1 MNGLSIGFTIG
12 AGLMAVLFI
21 VIRAWKGGL
30 VSMLLKALASL
41 GFVAMGV
48 IGLAV
53 SELENKIPLGLM
65 VLGLVLG
72 MIGDILLDLKVIYDN
87 DKIYLNAGMLSFGLG
102 HLAYFS
108 ALTLLAYETEKTLW
122 LPVLVSIGVALA
134 VTAVILIGGKKLMK
148 LDFGEYLTQ
157 TITYTILL
165 SFMVEYS
172 LILAILE
179 ACPWIVFIA
188 MALFFLSDVVLS
200 TQYFGG
206 KLHDKLYI
214 VINHVLY
221 YSAQILI
228 ALFIFLV

>member
-53 SELENKIPLGLM
+53 SELENKIPLGLI

>member
-30 VSMLLKALASL
+30 ISMLLKALASL

>member
-30 VSMLLKALASL
+30 ISMLLKALASL

-53 SELENKIPLGLM
+53 SELENKIPLGLI

-148 LDFGEYLTQ
+148 LDFGAYLTQ

>member
-1 MNGLSIGFTIG
+1 MSGLSIGLTIG
-12 AGLMAVLFI
+12 AGLMAILFI
-21 VIRAWKGGL
+21 AVRAWKGGL
-30 VSMLLKALASL
+30 ISMLLKALASF

-53 SELENKIPLGLM
+53 SELENKIPLGLI

-72 MIGDILLDLKVIYDN
+72 MIGDIMLDLKVIYDN

-108 ALTLLAYETEKTLW
+108 ALTLLAYETEKSLW
-122 LPVLVSIGVALA
+122 LPVLVSIGVALC
-134 VTAVILIGGKKLMK
+134 VTAVILIGGKKIMK
-148 LDFGEYLTQ
+148 LDFGEYLGQ
-157 TITYTILL
+157 TIAYTILL
-165 SFMVEYS
+165 SFMVEYA
-172 LILAILE
+172 LVLAILE
-179 ACPWIVFIA
+179 ACPWILFIA

>member
-1 MNGLSIGFTIG
+1 MNGLSIGLLI
-12 AGLMAVLFI
+12 ASAVLALAFI
-21 VIRAWKGGL
+21 AIRAWKGGL
-30 VSMLLKALASL
+30 VAMLLKALASF
-41 GFVAMGV
+41 GFVTMGV
-48 IGLAV
+48 MGLAT
-53 SELENKIPLGLM
+53 SELENKIPLGLI

-102 HLAYFS
+102 QLSYFS
-108 ALTLLAYETEKTLW
+108 ALTLLAYETEKSLW

-134 VTAVILIGGKKLMK
+134 VTAIILIAGNKLMK
-148 LDFGEYLTQ
+148 LEFGEYLGQ

-179 ACPWIVFIA
+179 ACPWIVFVA

-206 KLHDKLYI
+206 KLHDKVYI

-228 ALFIFLV
+228 ALFMFLV

>member
-53 SELENKIPLGLM
+53 SELENKIPLGLI

-221 YSAQILI
+221 YRAQILI